1 MSITKLPKLGKAV
14 SAWFRN
20 KASKKVF
27 NEVSGLQHPVI
38 SKLGPAKNLKDRR
51 KTFETMTGAVDEQ
64 YKKSGLGITPGGQ
77 KIKRDAVIKGSK
89 IHDKWD
95 KLVSKRK
102 KNLKETKTLLKGAG
116 VTATAGASAAGVSLY
131 NKKK

>member
-14 SAWFRN
+14 SAYFRN
-20 KASKKVF
+20 KASKKAF

-38 SKLGPAKNLKDRR
+38 SKVKPATNLTNSR
-51 KTFETMTGAVDEQ
+51 KTFKELTESVDKQ
-64 YKKSGLGITPGGQ
+64 YSGRPITPKGS

-89 IHDKWD
+89 IHDKWG
-95 KLVSKRK
+95 KIISKRNK
-102 KNLKETKTLLKGAG
+102 SLKDTKTLLKGAG
-116 VTATAGASAAGVSLY
+116 ATATAGAGAAGVSLY

>member
-14 SAWFRN
+14 SAYFRN
-20 KASKKVF
+20 KASKKAF

-38 SKLGPAKNLKDRR
+38 SKVKPATNLTNRR
-51 KTFETMTGAVDEQ
+51 KTFKELTESVDKQ
-64 YKKSGLGITPGGQ
+64 YSGRPITPKGS

-95 KLVSKRK
+95 KAISKRN
-102 KNLKETKTLLKGAG
+102 KNLKDTKTLLKGAG
-116 VTATAGASAAGVSLY
+116 ATATAGAGAAGVSLY